1 MVVSFFVLKGREV
14 QQRHLKDKR
23 KNRVRSSSIVFFDYS
38 WFYDFKFFLI
48 CVMSLVVH
56 VISCFVCASTSTFL

>member
-48 CVMSLVVH
+48 CVMSLVVLCVH
-56 VISCFVCASTSTFL
+56 PHPRSSEI